1 MNKKL
6 GLEIPDYPG
15 YYVTSNGDIW
25 STKQKKPRKL
35 KPQKVSQSKKK
46 YLQVRLFNKDSRK
59 GKVLINGKTQ
69 QRGKLQYIH
78 RLVYQNFVGEITKGK
93 EIDHKDSNTH
103 NNNVDNLQ
111 VITRREN
118 LMKYAK
124 KLSKEN
130 NRRYLRNYRDEVIED
145 FKNLKAFA
153 KVAKKWNCSEQHVRR
168 IIKNVY
174 YMKNKEV
181 VFDESI
187 NDKWMNTDLR
197 NIRHN
202 EEFWL

>member
-1 MNKKL
+1 MNSL
-6 GLEIPDYPG
+6 GLKIKGFEDYV
-15 YYVTSNGDIW
+15 VTSDGDVY
-25 STKQKKPRKL
+25 SYKRLKPRKL
-35 KPQKVSQSKKK
+35 KPQKASQSKKK
-46 YLQVRLFNKDSRK
+46 YLQVRLFSKDTRR
-59 GKVLINGKTQ
+59 GKTLPSGITKQ
-69 QRGKLQYIH
+69 MGKLHYIH
-78 RLVYQNFVGEITKGK
+78 RLVYEHFIGEIPKGK
-93 EIDHKDSNTH
+93 EIDHKDSDTH
-103 NNNVDNLQ
+103 NNNVNNLQ

-130 NRRYLRNYRDEVIED
+130 GRRYLRNYRDEVIED